1 MSLILKE
8 IDKETHV
15 EFLKN
20 YQTFSFL
27 QLPCWVEVKS
37 GWKSKSVGWFDE
49 RKLVCVGL
57 ILIRNI
63 PKTKWSLFYLPE
75 GPVLDPDYAKNVVD
89 WLTPLRDFAKES
101 GAFDLKLG
109 PQVTINTWSAA
120 TIKSAISDNV
130 YRQFKDVDPD
140 RVNPFGHEI
149 GTKLRNLGGKQIE
162 TDGEGFGDVQPRFVF
177 AIDVEGKNDEEL
189 LTTFSQEW
197 RRNIKKA
204 EKSEVKVRQANFS
217 DLETFHTLY
226 KETAKRDKFTPR
238 PLNYFKQMWK
248 SLNENSNNLAEMRLY
263 IAEQENICHAACLWV
278 RVGKHVWYTYGAS
291 STSGRELR
299 PSNAIQWQMMRD
311 ARDAGASI
319 YDMRGIAATLNEK
332 SPLFGLLRFKI
343 GTGGK
348 VIQYVGEWDFVLKPL
363 IYKAFR
369 VALARRG

>member
-27 QLPCWVEVKS
+27 QLPCWAEVKS

-101 GAFDLKLG
+101 GAFNLKLG

-177 AIDVEGKNDEEL
+177 AIDVEGKTDEEL
-189 LTTFSQEW
+189 LATFSQEW

-238 PLNYFKQMWK
+238 PLYYFKQMWK

-311 ARDAGASI
+311 ARDAGAGI

>member
-27 QLPCWVEVKS
+27 QLPCWAEVKS
-37 GWKSKSVGWFDE
+37 GWKSKSVGWFNE

-101 GAFDLKLG
+101 GAFNLKLG

-177 AIDVEGKNDEEL
+177 AIDVEGKSDDEL
-189 LTTFSQEW
+189 LATFSQEW

>member
-1 MSLILKE
+1 MSLNLKE

-27 QLPCWVEVKS
+27 QLPCWAEVKS

-101 GAFDLKLG
+101 GAFNLKLG
-109 PQVTINTWSAA
+109 PQVTINTWSAS
-120 TIKSAISDNV
+120 TIKAAISDNV

-140 RVNPFGHEI
+140 RINPFGNEI

-177 AIDVEGKNDEEL
+177 AIDVEDKSDDEL
-189 LTTFSQEW
+189 LASFSQEW

-204 EKSEVKVRQANFS
+204 EKSEVKVRQATFS

-226 KETAKRDKFTPR
+226 RETAKRDKFTPR
-238 PLNYFKQMWK
+238 PLDYFKQMWK

>member
-8 IDKETHV
+8 IDKVAHV

-27 QLPCWVEVKS
+27 QLPCWAEVKI

-101 GAFDLKLG
+101 GAFNLKLG
-109 PQVTINTWSAA
+109 PQVTINTWSAS

-140 RVNPFGHEI
+140 RVNPFGNEI

-177 AIDVEGKNDEEL
+177 AIDVQDKSDEEL
-189 LTTFSQEW
+189 LASFSQEW

-204 EKSEVKVRQANFS
+204 EKSEVKVRQATFS

-311 ARDAGASI
+311 ARDAGAGI

>member
-8 IDKETHV
+8 IDKDTHV

-27 QLPCWVEVKS
+27 QLPCWAEVKI

-101 GAFDLKLG
+101 GAFNLKLG
-109 PQVTINTWSAA
+109 PQVTINTWAA
-120 TIKSAISDNV
+120 STIKSAISDNV

-140 RVNPFGHEI
+140 RVNPFGNEI

-177 AIDVEGKNDEEL
+177 AIDVQDKSDEEL
-189 LTTFSQEW
+189 LASFSQEW

-204 EKSEVKVRQANFS
+204 EKSEVKVRQATFS

-291 STSGRELR
+291 STNGRELR

-311 ARDAGASI
+311 ARDAGAGI

>member
-27 QLPCWVEVKS
+27 QLPCWAEVKS
-37 GWKSKSVGWFDE
+37 GWKSKSIGWFDE

-57 ILIRNI
+57 ILIRYI

-75 GPVLDPDYAKNVVD
+75 GPVLDPEYAKNVVD

-101 GAFDLKLG
+101 GAFNLKLG

-177 AIDVEGKNDEEL
+177 AIDVEGKSDEEL
-189 LTTFSQEW
+189 LATFSQEW

-204 EKSEVKVRQANFS
+204 EKSEVKVRQASFS

>member
-8 IDKETHV
+8 IDKETHI

-27 QLPCWVEVKS
+27 QLPCWAEVKS

-89 WLTPLRDFAKES
+89 WLTPLRDFAKTS
-101 GAFDLKLG
+101 GAFNLKLG

-140 RVNPFGHEI
+140 RINPFGHEI

-177 AIDVEGKNDEEL
+177 AIDVEGKMDEEL
-189 LTTFSQEW
+189 LATFSQEW

-369 VALARRG
+369 VALAQRG

>member
-27 QLPCWVEVKS
+27 QLPCWAEVKS

-101 GAFDLKLG
+101 GAFNLKLG

-177 AIDVEGKNDEEL
+177 AIDVEGKSDEEL
-189 LTTFSQEW
+189 LATFSQEW

>member
-15 EFLKN
+15 EFLRN

-27 QLPCWVEVKS
+27 QLPCWAEVKS

-101 GAFDLKLG
+101 GAFNLKLG

-177 AIDVEGKNDEEL
+177 AIDVQDKSDEEL
-189 LTTFSQEW
+189 LASFSQEW

-204 EKSEVKVRQANFS
+204 EKSEVKVRQATFS

-311 ARDAGASI
+311 ARDAGAGN

>member
-8 IDKETHV
+8 IDKDTHV

-27 QLPCWVEVKS
+27 QLPCWAEVKS

-101 GAFDLKLG
+101 GAFNLKLG
-109 PQVTINTWSAA
+109 PQVTINTWSAS
-120 TIKSAISDNV
+120 TIKSAISDNI

-140 RVNPFGHEI
+140 RVNPFGNEI

-177 AIDVEGKNDEEL
+177 AIDVQDKSDEEL
-189 LTTFSQEW
+189 LASFSQEW

-204 EKSEVKVRQANFS
+204 EKSEVKVRQATFS

-291 STSGRELR
+291 STNGRELR

-311 ARDAGASI
+311 ARDAGAGI

>member
-8 IDKETHV
+8 IDKDTHV

-27 QLPCWVEVKS
+27 QLPCWAEVKS

-101 GAFDLKLG
+101 GAFNLKLG
-109 PQVTINTWSAA
+109 PQVTINTWSAS
-120 TIKSAISDNV
+120 TIKSAISDNI

-140 RVNPFGHEI
+140 RVNPFGNEI

-177 AIDVEGKNDEEL
+177 AIDVQDKSDEEL
-189 LTTFSQEW
+189 LASFSQEW

-204 EKSEVKVRQANFS
+204 EKSEVKVRQASFG
-217 DLETFHTLY
+217 DLENFHTLY

-291 STSGRELR
+291 STNGRELR

>member
-27 QLPCWVEVKS
+27 QLPCWAEVKS

-101 GAFDLKLG
+101 GAFNLKLG

-177 AIDVEGKNDEEL
+177 AIDVEGKTDEEL
-189 LTTFSQEW
+189 LATFSQEW

-226 KETAKRDKFTPR
+226 RETAKRDKFTPR

>member
-27 QLPCWVEVKS
+27 QLPCWAEVKS

-101 GAFDLKLG
+101 GAFNLKLG
-109 PQVTINTWSAA
+109 PQVTINTWSAT

-149 GTKLRNLGGKQIE
+149 GTKLRNLSGKQIE

-177 AIDVEGKNDEEL
+177 AIDVEGKSDEEL
-189 LTTFSQEW
+189 LATFSQEW

-217 DLETFHTLY
+217 DLETFHILY

>member
-8 IDKETHV
+8 IDKDTHV

-27 QLPCWVEVKS
+27 QLPCWAEVKS

-63 PKTKWSLFYLPE
+63 PNTKWSLFYLPE

-101 GAFDLKLG
+101 GAFNLKLG

-120 TIKSAISDNV
+120 TIKNAISYNV

-177 AIDVEGKNDEEL
+177 AIDVEGKTDEEL
-189 LTTFSQEW
+189 LATFSQEW

-204 EKSEVKVRQANFS
+204 EKSEVKVRKANFS
-217 DLETFHTLY
+217 DLETFHILY

-238 PLNYFKQMWK
+238 PLNYFKQMWR

>member
-1 MSLILKE
+1 MSLILIE

-27 QLPCWVEVKS
+27 QLPCWAEVKS

-101 GAFDLKLG
+101 GAFNLKLG
-109 PQVTINTWSAA
+109 PQVTINTWSAI

-130 YRQFKDVDPD
+130 YKQFKDVDPD

-177 AIDVEGKNDEEL
+177 AIDVEGKTDEEL
-189 LTTFSQEW
+189 LATFSQEW

>member
-8 IDKETHV
+8 IDKDTHV

-27 QLPCWVEVKS
+27 QLPCWAEVKS

-101 GAFDLKLG
+101 GAFNLKLG
-109 PQVTINTWSAA
+109 PQVTINTWSAS

-177 AIDVEGKNDEEL
+177 AIDVEGKSDEEL
-189 LTTFSQEW
+189 LATFSQEW

-217 DLETFHTLY
+217 DLEIFHTLY

-263 IAEQENICHAACLWV
+263 IAEQENICHASCLWV

>member
-8 IDKETHV
+8 IDKDTHV

-27 QLPCWVEVKS
+27 QLPCWAEVKS

-101 GAFDLKLG
+101 GAFNLKLG
-109 PQVTINTWSAA
+109 PQVTISTWSAA

-177 AIDVEGKNDEEL
+177 AIDVEGKMDEEL
-189 LTTFSQEW
+189 LATFSQEW

-238 PLNYFKQMWK
+238 PLNYFKQMWR

-263 IAEQENICHAACLWV
+263 VAEQENICHAACLWV

>member
-8 IDKETHV
+8 IDKDTHV

-27 QLPCWVEVKS
+27 QLPCWAEVKS

-101 GAFDLKLG
+101 GAFNLKLG
-109 PQVTINTWSAA
+109 PQVTINTWSAS
-120 TIKSAISDNV
+120 TIKSAISDNI

-140 RVNPFGHEI
+140 RVNPFGNEI

-177 AIDVEGKNDEEL
+177 AIDVQDKSDEEL
-189 LTTFSQEW
+189 LASFSQEW

-204 EKSEVKVRQANFS
+204 EKSEVKVRQASFG

-291 STSGRELR
+291 STNGREIR

>member
-8 IDKETHV
+8 IDKDTHV
-15 EFLKN
+15 EFLKS

-27 QLPCWVEVKS
+27 QLPCWAEVKS

-101 GAFDLKLG
+101 GAFNLKLG
-109 PQVTINTWSAA
+109 PQVTINTWSAS

-130 YRQFKDVDPD
+130 YRKFNDVDPD
-140 RVNPFGHEI
+140 RVNPFGNEI

-177 AIDVEGKNDEEL
+177 AIDVQDKSDEEL
-189 LTTFSQEW
+189 LASFSQEW

-204 EKSEVKVRQANFS
+204 EKSEVKVRQATFS
-217 DLETFHTLY
+217 DLEIFHTLY

-263 IAEQENICHAACLWV
+263 IAEQENICPAACLWV

-291 STSGRELR
+291 STNGRELR

-348 VIQYVGEWDFVLKPL
+348 AIQYVGEWDFVLKPL

>member
-8 IDKETHV
+8 IDKDTHV

-27 QLPCWVEVKS
+27 QLPCWAEVKS

-101 GAFDLKLG
+101 GAFNLKLG
-109 PQVTINTWSAA
+109 PQVTINTWSAS

-177 AIDVEGKNDEEL
+177 AIDVQDKSDEEL
-189 LTTFSQEW
+189 LASFSQEW

-204 EKSEVKVRQANFS
+204 EKSEVRVRQATFS

-348 VIQYVGEWDFVLKPL
+348 VIQYVGEWDFILKPL

>member
-8 IDKETHV
+8 IDKETHF

-27 QLPCWVEVKS
+27 QLPCWAEVKS

-101 GAFDLKLG
+101 GAFNLKLG
-109 PQVTINTWSAA
+109 PQVTINTWSAS
-120 TIKSAISDNV
+120 TIKSAISDNI

-140 RVNPFGHEI
+140 RMNPFGIEI
-149 GTKLRNLGGKQIE
+149 GAKLRNLGGRQIE

-177 AIDVEGKNDEEL
+177 AIDVQDKSDEEL
-189 LTTFSQEW
+189 LASFSQEW

-204 EKSEVKVRQANFS
+204 EKSEVKVRQATFS

>member
-1 MSLILKE
+1 MLKE
-8 IDKETHV
+8 IDKQTHI
-15 EFLKN
+15 EFLKD

-27 QLPCWVEVKS
+27 QLPCWAEVKS
-37 GWKSKSVGWFDE
+37 GWQSKSVGWFDE

-63 PKTKWSLFYLPE
+63 PKTRWSLFYLPE
-75 GPVLDPDYAKNVVD
+75 GPVLSPDYSKNVVD
-89 WLTPLRDFAKES
+89 WLTPLKDFAKES
-101 GAFDLKLG
+101 GAFNLKLG
-109 PQVTINTWSAA
+109 PQVTVNTWSAA
-120 TIKSAISDNV
+120 SIKNAISDNV
-130 YRQFKDVDPD
+130 YKQFKDVDAD
-140 RVNPFGHEI
+140 RVNPFGLEI
-149 GTKLRNLGGKQIE
+149 ATKLRNLGGKQIE
-162 TDGEGFGDVQPRFVF
+162 ASGEGFGDVQPRFVF
-177 AIDVEGKNDEEL
+177 AIDVEDKSDDEL
-189 LTTFSQEW
+189 LASFSQEW

-204 EKSEVKVRQANFS
+204 EKSEVKVRQASFEE
-217 DLETFHTLY
+217 LEIFHTLY

-238 PLNYFKQMWK
+238 PLSYFKQMWK
-248 SLNENSNNLAEMRLY
+248 SLNENSNNLATMRLY
-263 IAEQENICHAACLWV
+263 IAEQENVCHAACLWV
-278 RVGKHVWYTYGAS
+278 KVGKHVWYTYGAS

-299 PSNAIQWQMMRD
+299 PSNAIQWQMMKD

-369 VALARRG
+369 IALARRG

>member
-8 IDKETHV
+8 IDTETHV

-27 QLPCWVEVKS
+27 QLPCWAEVKS

-101 GAFDLKLG
+101 GAFNLKLG
-109 PQVTINTWSAA
+109 PQVTINTWSAI

-130 YRQFKDVDPD
+130 YKQFKDVDPD

-177 AIDVEGKNDEEL
+177 AIDVEGKTDEEL
-189 LTTFSQEW
+189 LATFSQEW

>member
-27 QLPCWVEVKS
+27 QLPCWAEVKR

-101 GAFDLKLG
+101 GAFNLKLG
-109 PQVTINTWSAA
+109 PQVTIKTWSAA

-140 RVNPFGHEI
+140 RVNPFGHEV

-177 AIDVEGKNDEEL
+177 AIDVEGKTDEEL
-189 LTTFSQEW
+189 LATFSQEW

-311 ARDAGASI
+311 ARDAGAGI

>member
-27 QLPCWVEVKS
+27 QLPCWAEVKS

-49 RKLVCVGL
+49 RKLVSVGL

-101 GAFDLKLG
+101 GAFNLKLG
-109 PQVTINTWSAA
+109 PQVTINTWSAT

-130 YRQFKDVDPD
+130 YKQFKDVDPD

-177 AIDVEGKNDEEL
+177 AIDVEGKSDEEL
-189 LTTFSQEW
+189 LATFSQEW

>member
-8 IDKETHV
+8 IDKDTHI

-27 QLPCWVEVKS
+27 QLPCWAEVKS

-49 RKLVCVGL
+49 RKLVSVGL

-101 GAFDLKLG
+101 GAFNLKLG
-109 PQVTINTWSAA
+109 PQVTINTWAA
-120 TIKSAISDNV
+120 STIKSAISDNV
-130 YRQFKDVDPD
+130 YKQFKDVDPD
-140 RVNPFGHEI
+140 RVNPFGIEI

-177 AIDVEGKNDEEL
+177 AIDVEDKTDEEL
-189 LTTFSQEW
+189 LASFSQEW

-204 EKSEVKVRQANFS
+204 EKSEVKVRQATFS

-299 PSNAIQWQMMRD
+299 PSNAIKWQMMRD

>member
-1 MSLILKE
+1 MSLNLKE

-15 EFLKN
+15 EFLKS

-27 QLPCWVEVKS
+27 QLPCWAEVKS

-101 GAFDLKLG
+101 GAFNLKLG
-109 PQVTINTWSAA
+109 PQVTINTWSAS
-120 TIKSAISDNV
+120 TIKAAISDNV
-130 YRQFKDVDPD
+130 YRQFKDVEPD
-140 RVNPFGHEI
+140 RINPFGNEI

-177 AIDVEGKNDEEL
+177 AIDVQDKSDEEL
-189 LTTFSQEW
+189 LASFSQEW

-204 EKSEVKVRQANFS
+204 EKSEVKVRQATFS

-263 IAEQENICHAACLWV
+263 IAEQENICHSACLWV

>member
-8 IDKETHV
+8 IDKQSHID
-15 EFLKN
+15 FLKI

-27 QLPCWVEVKS
+27 QLPCWAEVKS

-75 GPVLDPDYAKNVVD
+75 GPVLSPDYSKNVVD
-89 WLTPLRDFAKES
+89 WLTPLKDFAKES
-101 GAFDLKLG
+101 GAFNLKLG
-109 PQVTINTWSAA
+109 PQVTVNTWSAA
-120 TIKSAISDNV
+120 SIKNAISDNV
-130 YRQFKDVDPD
+130 YKQFKDVDAD
-140 RVNPFGHEI
+140 RLNPFGLEI
-149 GTKLRNLGGKQIE
+149 ATKLRNLGGKQIE
-162 TDGEGFGDVQPRFVF
+162 ASGEGFGDVQPRFVF
-177 AIDVEGKNDEEL
+177 AIDVEDKSDDEL
-189 LTTFSQEW
+189 LASFSQEW

-204 EKSEVKVRQANFS
+204 EKSEVKVRQASFE
-217 DLETFHTLY
+217 DLEIFHTLY

-238 PLNYFKQMWK
+238 PLSYFKQMWK
-248 SLNENSNNLAEMRLY
+248 SLNENSNNLATMRLY
-263 IAEQENICHAACLWV
+263 IAEQENVCHAACLWV
-278 RVGKHVWYTYGAS
+278 KVGKHVWYTYGAS

-299 PSNAIQWQMMRD
+299 PSNAIQWQMMKD
-311 ARDAGASI
+311 ARDTGASI

-369 VALARRG
+369 IALARRG

>member
-27 QLPCWVEVKS
+27 QLPCWAEVKS
-37 GWKSKSVGWFDE
+37 GWRSKSVGWFDE

-101 GAFDLKLG
+101 GAFNLKLG

-177 AIDVEGKNDEEL
+177 AIDVEGKSDDEL
-189 LTTFSQEW
+189 LATFSQEW

>member
-1 MSLILKE
+1 
-8 IDKETHV
+8 
-15 EFLKN
+15 
-20 YQTFSFL
+20 
-27 QLPCWVEVKS
+27 
-37 GWKSKSVGWFDE
+37 
-49 RKLVCVGL
+49 
-57 ILIRNI
+57 
-63 PKTKWSLFYLPE
+63 LFYLPE

-101 GAFDLKLG
+101 GAFNLKLG
-109 PQVTINTWSAA
+109 PLVTINTWSAA

-130 YRQFKDVDPD
+130 YKQFKDVDPD

-177 AIDVEGKNDEEL
+177 AIDVEGKTDEEL
-189 LTTFSQEW
+189 LATFSQEW

>member
-8 IDKETHV
+8 IDKETHF

-27 QLPCWVEVKS
+27 QLPCWAEVKS

-101 GAFDLKLG
+101 GAFNLKLG
-109 PQVTINTWSAA
+109 PQVTINTWSAS
-120 TIKSAISDNV
+120 TIKSAISDNI

-140 RVNPFGHEI
+140 RMNPFGIEI
-149 GTKLRNLGGKQIE
+149 GTKLKNLGGIQIE

-177 AIDVEGKNDEEL
+177 AIDVQDKSDEEL
-189 LTTFSQEW
+189 LASFSQEW

-204 EKSEVKVRQANFS
+204 EKSEVKVRQATFN

-238 PLNYFKQMWK
+238 PLSYFKQMWK

>member
-8 IDKETHV
+8 IDKDTHV

-27 QLPCWVEVKS
+27 QLPCWAEVKS

-89 WLTPLRDFAKES
+89 WLTPLRDFSKES
-101 GAFDLKLG
+101 GAFNLKLG

-162 TDGEGFGDVQPRFVF
+162 TEGEGFGDVQPRFVF
-177 AIDVEGKNDEEL
+177 AIDVQDKSDEEL
-189 LTTFSQEW
+189 LASFSQEW

-204 EKSEVKVRQANFS
+204 EKSEVKVRQATFS

-291 STSGRELR
+291 STNGRELR

-311 ARDAGASI
+311 ARDAGAGI

>member
-15 EFLKN
+15 EFLKH

-27 QLPCWVEVKS
+27 QLPCWAEVKS

-101 GAFDLKLG
+101 GAFNLKLG

-177 AIDVEGKNDEEL
+177 AIDVEGKTDEEL
-189 LTTFSQEW
+189 LATFSQEW

-204 EKSEVKVRQANFS
+204 EKSGN
-217 DLETFHTLY
+217 TLTQMVDEQGNLIGINNVNSQELSFQGKDIDTISAADIR
-226 KETAKRDKFTPR
+226 KELFE
-238 PLNYFKQMWK
+238 
-248 SLNENSNNLAEMRLY
+248 NEN
-263 IAEQENICHAACLWV
+263 V
-278 RVGKHVWYTYGAS
+278 VVGETDHG
-291 STSGRELR
+291 
-299 PSNAIQWQMMRD
+299 Q
-311 ARDAGASI
+311 
-319 YDMRGIAATLNEK
+319 
-332 SPLFGLLRFKI
+332 GLLVSGPFATKK
-343 GTGGK
+343 TETETET
-348 VIQYVGEWDFVLKPL
+348 QEEDSME
-363 IYKAFR
+363 R
-369 VALARRG
+369 VD

>member
-27 QLPCWVEVKS
+27 QLPCWAEVKS

-101 GAFDLKLG
+101 GAFNLKLG

-120 TIKSAISDNV
+120 TIKNAISDNV

-177 AIDVEGKNDEEL
+177 AIDVEGKSDEEL
-189 LTTFSQEW
+189 LATFSQEW

-204 EKSEVKVRQANFS
+204 EKSEVKVRQANLS

-248 SLNENSNNLAEMRLY
+248 SLNDNSNNLAEMRLY

>member
-8 IDKETHV
+8 IDKDTHV
-15 EFLKN
+15 DFLKN

-27 QLPCWVEVKS
+27 QLPCWAEVKS

-75 GPVLDPDYAKNVVD
+75 GPVLDSDYAKNVVD

-101 GAFDLKLG
+101 SAFNLKLG
-109 PQVTINTWSAA
+109 PQVTINTWSAS

-130 YRQFKDVDPD
+130 YRKFNDVDPD
-140 RVNPFGHEI
+140 RVNPFGNEI

-177 AIDVEGKNDEEL
+177 AIDVEAKSDEEL
-189 LTTFSQEW
+189 LATFSQEW

>member
-8 IDKETHV
+8 IDKDTHV

-27 QLPCWVEVKS
+27 QLPCWAEVKS

-75 GPVLDPDYAKNVVD
+75 GPVLDPDCAKNVVD

-101 GAFDLKLG
+101 GAFNLKLG
-109 PQVTINTWSAA
+109 PQVTINTWSAS
-120 TIKSAISDNV
+120 TIKSVISDNI

-140 RVNPFGHEI
+140 RVNPFGNEI

-177 AIDVEGKNDEEL
+177 AIDVQDKSDEEL
-189 LTTFSQEW
+189 LASFSQEW

-204 EKSEVKVRQANFS
+204 EKSEVKVRQASFG

>member
-27 QLPCWVEVKS
+27 QLPCWAEVKR

-101 GAFDLKLG
+101 GAFNLKLG
-109 PQVTINTWSAA
+109 PQVTINTWSAS

-177 AIDVEGKNDEEL
+177 AIDVEGKTDEEL
-189 LTTFSQEW
+189 LATFSQEW

-238 PLNYFKQMWK
+238 PLYYFKQMWK

-311 ARDAGASI
+311 ARDAGAGI